1 MQQPEVSQTLP
12 PLLVEQSAGASSRVR
27 RLRVRRRTALHHPV
41 VPYLFLTP
49 FLIVF
54 LVFFVLP
61 LVYALYISLF
71 ADRLVGGTIFVGLQN
86 FALTFHDPNFWS
98 GVGRMVLFGVVQVP
112 IMLGL
117 ALIFAL
123 LLDSGLARFKTL
135 FRLGYFLPYAI
146 PSVVGALMWGYL
158 YSPTF
163 GPFAQAANTLHL
175 PAPGFL
181 DDGGMLWSIANIVT
195 WEFVGYNMIIM
206 FAALQAVPQDL
217 YDAARVDGANGWQ
230 IARHIKIPL
239 ITPALILTGIFSIIG
254 TLQLFN
260 EPSIMASIAPSVI
273 QDHYTP
279 NLYAYTLAFTNQQY
293 NYSAAVSFTLGAVV
307 FIGSYLFMFLTNRG
321 RR

>member
-1 MQQPEVSQTLP
+1 MQKPEVSQALP
-12 PLLVEQSAGASSRVR
+12 PTLVEQSIAASSQQR
-27 RLRVRRRTALHHPV
+27 RGRARRIALHNPV

-61 LVYALYISLF
+61 LAYALYISLF
-71 ADRLVGGTIFVGLQN
+71 ADRLVGGTIFVGIQN
-86 FALTFHDPNFWS
+86 YVQAFHDPSFWS
-98 GVGRMVLFGVVQVP
+98 GVGRMLLFGVVQVP

-163 GPFAQAANTLHL
+163 GPFAQTAHALHW

-181 DDGGMLWSIANIVT
+181 TDQGMLWSIANIVT

-217 YDAARVDGANGWQ
+217 YDAARVDGATGWQ
-230 IARHIKIPL
+230 LARHVKIPL
-239 ITPALILTGIFSIIG
+239 IAPAIVLTGIFSIIG

-260 EPSIMASIAPSVI
+260 EPSIMAPIAPSVV

-307 FIGSYLFMFLTNRG
+307 FIGSYLFMFITNRG